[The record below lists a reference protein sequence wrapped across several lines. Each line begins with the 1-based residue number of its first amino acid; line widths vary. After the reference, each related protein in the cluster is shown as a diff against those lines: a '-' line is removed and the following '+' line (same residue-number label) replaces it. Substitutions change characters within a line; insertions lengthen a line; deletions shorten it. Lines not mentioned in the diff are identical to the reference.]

1 MKRLPNNALT
11 KALIQFL
18 REHTKLPV
26 YDFVPQEAKLP
37 FITLGATTVQD
48 KSSKTEDM
56 THLSVHIHI
65 YSNYKGRF
73 EINNLAER
81 LINLLGANQIDLSA
95 DEFYVNAQGVD
106 FYETYPEDETGY
118 SGVITFELLIQN
130 IHTEE

>member
-26 YDFVPQEAKLP
+26 CDFVPQEAKLP

-130 IHTEE
+130 IHKEE